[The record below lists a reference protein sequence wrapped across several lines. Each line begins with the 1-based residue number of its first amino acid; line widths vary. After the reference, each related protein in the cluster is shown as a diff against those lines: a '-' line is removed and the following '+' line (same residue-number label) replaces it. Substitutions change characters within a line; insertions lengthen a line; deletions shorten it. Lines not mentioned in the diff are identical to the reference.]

1 MESALRGLRVLDF
14 TQALAGPFAT
24 MLLADLGAE
33 VIKIEPPGSR
43 RDIASPMAFQG
54 MHFYFLSV
62 NRNKK
67 SVALDVRQP
76 EGRAVLYELA
86 KSSDVVIDN
95 ARPDVPKRLGID
107 YETLSVIN
115 PRIIC
120 TSITGFGDTG
130 PCRDR
135 PAYDLTVQAM
145 TGAVSIGGNPG
156 ERPVRNAVPVAD
168 QGAAFIA
175 VAGTLAALW
184 ERERTGFGQRVET
197 SLFAATLYQMAYE
210 VALYTVTGHVQ
221 RNIGSSHVVALPYGV
236 YPTADGWI
244 AIAAPFRFDAL
255 CCAIERPD
263 LVTDE
268 RFDKMDKLA
277 LHREALDAELQ
288 DAFRRRTTAEWLQLL
303 EQADVPCGP
312 VNDLADALHHPQV
325 EATQML
331 ANVPHVRGG
340 TVRLVGTPLRL
351 SGGRDDMREQYASPP
366 LLGQHTRE
374 VLAGL
379 LGYDEQRLRELAEHD
394 IIAFANA

>member
-1 MESALRGLRVLDF
+1 MERALRDVRVLDF

-43 RDIASPMAFQG
+43 HEIASPMAYQG

-67 SVALDVRQP
+67 SVALDVRRP
-76 EGRAVLYELA
+76 EGRDVLYDLVRV
-86 KSSDVVIDN
+86 SDVVIDN
-95 ARPDVPKRLGID
+95 ARPGVPARLGID
-107 YETLSVIN
+107 HQTLSAIN

-120 TSITGFGDTG
+120 TSITGFGDAG
-130 PCRDR
+130 PCRDL

-184 ERERTGFGQRVET
+184 ERERTGVGQRVET

-221 RNIGSSHVVALPYGV
+221 RNIGSSHVVALPYGI
-236 YPTADGWI
+236 YETADGWI

-255 CCAIERPD
+255 CCVIERPE
-263 LVTDE
+263 LVTDP

-277 LHREALDAELQ
+277 LNREALDRELQ
-288 DAFRRRTTAEWLQLL
+288 EAFRARATAEWLRLL
-303 EQADVPCGP
+303 HEADVPCAP
-312 VNDLADALHHPQV
+312 VNDLAEALRHPQV
-325 EATQML
+325 EATNMV
-331 ANVPHVRGG
+331 ARVPHVRGG
-340 TVRLVGTPLRL
+340 EVRLVGTPLKL
-351 SGGRDDMREQYASPP
+351 SRTPEAARAEHTSPP

-374 VLAGL
+374 VLTDL
-379 LGYDEQRLRELAEHD
+379 LGYDEGHLAELAERNV
-394 IIAFANA
+394 IAFADA

>member
-1 MESALRGLRVLDF
+1 MEHVLHGVRVLDF

-33 VIKIEPPGSR
+33 VIKIEPPDSR
-43 RDIASPMAFQG
+43 REIAGPMAYQG

-67 SVALDVRQP
+67 SVALDVRRP
-76 EGRAVLYELA
+76 EGRDVLHDLV
-86 KSSDVVIDN
+86 KISDVVIDN
-95 ARPDVPKRLGID
+95 ARPGVPERLGID
-107 YETLSVIN
+107 YGTLSNIN

-130 PCRDR
+130 PCRDL
-135 PAYDLTVQAM
+135 PAYDLTVQAI

-184 ERERTGFGQRVET
+184 ERERTGVGQRVET

-221 RNIGSSHVVALPYGV
+221 RNIGSSHVVALPYGI
-236 YPTADGWI
+236 YETADGWI

-255 CCAIERPD
+255 CCVIERPD

-277 LHREALDAELQ
+277 LNRAALDRQLQ
-288 DAFRRRTTAEWLQLL
+288 EAFRRRPTAEWLHLL
-303 EQADVPCGP
+303 QEADVPCAP
-312 VNDLADALHHPQV
+312 VNDLAEALRHPQV
-325 EATQML
+325 EATNMVV
-331 ANVPHVRGG
+331 NVPHVRGG
-340 TVRLVGTPLRL
+340 EVRLVGTPLRL
-351 SGGRDDMREQYASPP
+351 SRTPDAVREQYASPP

-374 VLAGL
+374 VLAGP
-379 LGYDEQRLRELAEHD
+379 LGYDDGRLRELAERGV
-394 IIAFANA
+394 IAFADA